1 MVGGKAKPV
10 KDDEVADHVGA
21 NDEDLQGD
29 EAATYTCG
37 TCKDDG
43 LTREAVVIWHNGA
56 AESCRCKACNN
67 ANKRINA
74 VLKTFSVEKKDSW
87 VNQTADEKRN
97 WIQQFKHMSP
107 QQFKTAFCEHVEETF
122 MEKSSDV
129 FGKDGNWL
137 DEPDLWEKYKNKPE
151 QCKSMLANARKIWHS
166 GRSCYL
172 YEDADYVSSSRQE
185 AVAETV
191 QKRSATQTHESK
203 PDKKPKV
210 EKLEKPSKQKALTP
224 AQKIKVENL
233 KEKFAANQQLFEPV
247 HLALASE
254 TPSSDDL
261 KVQNI
266 MPKTKKDIVEACVLK
281 LDSDF
286 AACDLMLVE
295 GWEGE
300 FNKEFVALQESRA
313 DAEKKWQRVELYLEE
328 LKEENEEEKIKGEQK
343 PAPARKN
350 KAALAKKAAKKRK

>member
-1 MVGGKAKPV
+1 
-10 KDDEVADHVGA
+10 
-21 NDEDLQGD
+21 
-29 EAATYTCG
+29 
-37 TCKDDG
+37 
-43 LTREAVVIWHNGA
+43 
-56 AESCRCKACNN
+56 
-67 ANKRINA
+67 
-74 VLKTFSVEKKDSW
+74 
-87 VNQTADEKRN
+87 
-97 WIQQFKHMSP
+97 
-107 QQFKTAFCEHVEETF
+107 
-122 MEKSSDV
+122 
-129 FGKDGNWL
+129 
-137 DEPDLWEKYKNKPE
+137 
-151 QCKSMLANARKIWHS
+151 MLANARKIWHP

-172 YEDADYVSSSRQE
+172 YEDAGYASSSRQE

-224 AQKIKVENL
+224 AQQIKVENL
-233 KEKFAANQQLFEPV
+233 KEKLAANQQLVEPV

-254 TPSSDDL
+254 TPSSDAL

-266 MPKTKKDIVEACVLK
+266 MSKTQKDIIEACVLK

-295 GWEGE
+295 GWQGE

-328 LKEENEEEKIKGEQK
+328 LEIKDEQQ
-343 PAPARKN
+343 PAPTRKN
-350 KAALAKKAAKKRK
+350 TAALAKKAAKKRK